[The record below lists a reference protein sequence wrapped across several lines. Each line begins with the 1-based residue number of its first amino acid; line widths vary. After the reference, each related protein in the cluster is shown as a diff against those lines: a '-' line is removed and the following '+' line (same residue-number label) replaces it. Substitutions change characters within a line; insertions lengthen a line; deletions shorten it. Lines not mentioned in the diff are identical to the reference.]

1 MEEAPNLYAT
11 LHIVPEATAADVGR
25 AYRALL
31 RRYHPDTL
39 PSRTAVPIDALAD
52 RRKLQQIM
60 DAYAILSDPAQRAC
74 YDQQQQRSSPEPARV
89 NTVREPRFTSTHAQP
104 PLRVGPLQ
112 WEPPPR
118 RCS

>member
-1 MEEAPNLYAT
+1 MEEAPNLYTT

-25 AYRALL
+25 AYRSLL

-39 PSRTAVPIDALAD
+39 PFRTTVPIDALAD

-60 DAYAILSDPAQRAC
+60 DAYALLSDPAQRAR
-74 YDQQQQRSSPEPARV
+74 YDQQQQRSSPEPAPLP
-89 NTVREPRFTSTHAQP
+89 TVRDPHYTSTHPQP

-112 WEPPPR
+112 WDPPTR